1 MEEKYALEGIK
12 VVDFTWQYTGPIVTK
27 FLAHHGAEVIKVESQ
42 ERPDGGRGYSPYKD
56 DKPGINRSAVF
67 ANYNTGK
74 YGITLNLKQPKAI
87 EIVKKLVA
95 RADVFLESYRPGT
108 MERLGL
114 GYPELKKV
122 KPDLVYV
129 SMSMQGQTGPLARQL
144 TLGFFFQGALGF
156 THFTGWPD
164 RDPVGV
170 PVAYPDY
177 ITPWYMLFSVL
188 LSLDYRR
195 RTGKGLYID
204 FSQLESSVHFVTPA
218 LLDYIVNGRIQTRC
232 GNRSTRAAPHG
243 AYPCQGKERWCAVA
257 VFTDEEWKAFCRV
270 VGTPEWTR
278 DPRFATLSGRM
289 ENAEELE
296 KLISEWT
303 ANHSA
308 EEVMTALQAAGVAA
322 GVVQNGQ
329 DVVERDPQLKHRKH
343 FQEMEHRDMGN
354 HLFEVPPVR
363 LSRTPGG
370 LTMPAPCLGEHNEFV
385 CCEIL
390 GMSGEEFA
398 ELMAAGVIA

>member
-363 LSRTPGG
+363 LSRTPGE
-370 LTMPAPCLGEHNEFV
+370 LRMPAPCLGEHNEFV